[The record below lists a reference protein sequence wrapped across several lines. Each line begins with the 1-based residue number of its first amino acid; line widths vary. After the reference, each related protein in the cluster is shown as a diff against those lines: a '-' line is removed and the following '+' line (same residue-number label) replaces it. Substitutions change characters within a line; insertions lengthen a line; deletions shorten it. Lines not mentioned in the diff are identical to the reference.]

1 MNSIQFPSVKTQ
13 DVADAT
19 GLDKGEVSKL
29 ISALKK
35 EGKVVSPKA
44 CFYELVQ

>member
-1 MNSIQFPSVKTQ
+1 MISGWFPPVKAQ

-29 ISALKK
+29 ISSFKK
-35 EGKVVSPKA
+35 EGKVVSPNA